1 MTTHSIVE
9 LLKYKWKAKGRYGIH
24 SPFVYSLVDV
34 GLKGRGSAEQKI
46 RKYFKGYR
54 ILLINTSPGNW
65 SAQFESY
72 LPQVTDNVMI
82 WIHNIHQ
89 TKQHTVVWTQI
100 YKNSSVSLS
109 LDLYD
114 FGLLFFN
121 KDIKEKQHFV
131 LKK

>member
-1 MTTHSIVE
+1 MTIHSIVE
-9 LLKYKWKAKGRYGIH
+9 LLKYKWKAKGRHGIH
-24 SPFVYSLVDV
+24 SPFVYNLVDK
-34 GLKGRGSAEQKI
+34 GLKGAGSAEQKI
-46 RKYFKGYR
+46 KKYLKDYQ
-54 ILLINTSPGNW
+54 ILPIDSNPESWNSL
-65 SAQFESY
+65 FESY
-72 LPQVTDNVMI
+72 LPQATDSVMI

-89 TKQHTVVWTQI
+89 TKQHTVAWAEI
-100 YKNSSVSLS
+100 YKSGSVSLS